1 MTPGQKLK
9 RARHN
14 LPGDPTQFEIDEAL
28 GFTRG
33 RTQSYER
40 GSAKPSME
48 YLRALER
55 VFGVPPD
62 YILDPSDDYGLPI
75 TSRNRTTAGSE
86 TTLHKLPENA
96 AERFPVPG
104 ASPYLVPL
112 YGEIPAGEW
121 AESDADPDWI
131 EVESDLYDSQMFARR
146 VSGNSMDPALR
157 SGDVAFFIP
166 TSTPRD
172 NVIVLASNRDS
183 KKTVKVCRYK
193 EGKWVLEALNPET
206 PPMELEGWI
215 LLAKLVAV
223 RRTGAKGF
231 RARYDCD
238 VGLQPD
244 MLPVD

>member
-1 MTPGQKLK
+1 
-9 RARHN
+9 
-14 LPGDPTQFEIDEAL
+14 
-28 GFTRG
+28 
-33 RTQSYER
+33 
-40 GSAKPSME
+40 ME
-48 YLRALER
+48 YLRAFQR
-55 VFGVPPD
+55 VFGVSPD
-62 YILDPSDDYGLPI
+62 YILDPSDDYGL
-75 TSRNRTTAGSE
+75 TSAGVAETA
-86 TTLHKLPENA
+86 LHKLSESK
-96 AERFPVPG
+96 ERLPGPG

-131 EVESDLYDSQMFARR
+131 EVESDLYSSQMFARR

-172 NVIVLASNRDS
+172 NVIVLASNHES

>member
-1 MTPGQKLK
+1 MKPGEKLK
-9 RARHN
+9 RVRRN
-14 LPGDPTQFEIDEAL
+14 LPGDPTQYEVDEAL
-28 GFTRG
+28 GFTKG

-40 GSAKPSME
+40 GSAKPSRE
-48 YLRALER
+48 YLEAFEKAYGIPGS
-55 VFGVPPD
+55 V
-62 YILDPSDDYGLPI
+62 ILDPSDEDPLVTLGRGSTMY
-75 TSRNRTTAGSE
+75 TSE
-86 TTLHKLPENA
+86 TTVHRLPENTR
-96 AERFPVPG
+96 ERLPVPG

-131 EVESDLYDSQMFARR
+131 EVESDLYAPQMFARR
-146 VSGNSMDPALR
+146 VSGDSMDPALR
-157 SGDVAFFIP
+157 SGDVAFFMP

-172 NVIVLASNRDS
+172 NVIVLASNGES
-183 KKTVKVCRYK
+183 KKTVKVCRYRDSN
-193 EGKWVLEALNPET
+193 WVLEALNPET
-206 PPMELEGWI
+206 PPMELEGWV